1 MKKRRFTIFHQ
12 SGNPGNDEGETTK
25 EFLNW
30 SLQSKRIEFKDVE
43 TKQKTSHFKSF
54 WKIILPEI

>member
-54 WKIILPEI
+54 